1 MSYQTD
7 FANDF
12 VQFNILYE
20 GIGKHLDLMNKGA
33 MNGLIISGPAGVGK
47 SYEVSRYLEANAK
60 DGYFRIK
67 GHVTELSLYLALY
80 NYRYKGQIIVLDDT
94 DSIVTR
100 LEGLNILKAAT
111 DSGNRE
117 ISWES
122 TTNRLGDTPS
132 SFPYCG
138 SVVIITNASALQ
150 VSNKLKPHMN
160 ALQDRCSRIVISD
173 GNEDTLFKQIC
184 FMVYDRHVLTNKN
197 IPPLVQEEML
207 QYIDQNKRKL
217 RSLSLRAL
225 DRMVTYYDADP
236 NSWKDMSN
244 LGLLK

>member
-1 MSYQTD
+1 MSYQID

-12 VQFNILYE
+12 AHFDILYA
-20 GIGKHLDLMNKGA
+20 GIGKHLDMMNTGT
-33 MNGLIISGPAGVGK
+33 MNGLIISGPPGVGK
-47 SYEVSRYLEANAK
+47 SFEVSRYLEAKAK
-60 DGYFRIK
+60 DNYFRIK
-67 GHVTELSLYLALY
+67 GHATELSLYLALY

-94 DSIVTR
+94 DSIVTK

-122 TTNRLGDTPS
+122 TTNRLGDSPS
-132 SFPYCG
+132 SFPYNG
-138 SVVIITNASALQ
+138 SVVIITNVAALQ

-184 FMVYDRHVLTNKN
+184 FMVYNRHVLTNKN
-197 IPPLVQEEML
+197 IPPSVQEEML

-236 NSWKDMSN
+236 TTWKQMSN

>member
-7 FANDF
+7 FADDF
-12 VQFNILYE
+12 ARFDMLYA
-20 GIGKHLDLMNKGA
+20 GIGKHLDLMTSGVI
-33 MNGLIISGPAGVGK
+33 NGLIISGPPGVGK
-47 SYEVSRYLEANAK
+47 SFEVSRYLETNAK
-60 DGYFRIK
+60 DSYFRVK
-67 GHVTELSLYLALY
+67 GHITELSLYLALY
-80 NYRYKGQIIVLDDT
+80 NYRYKGQVVVLDDT
-94 DSIVTR
+94 DSIVTK

-111 DSGNRE
+111 DSGVRE

-132 SFPYCG
+132 SFPYNG
-138 SVVIITNASALQ
+138 SVVIITNAAALQ

-184 FMVYDRHVLTNKN
+184 FMVYNRNVLTSKN
-197 IPPLVQEEML
+197 IPPSVQEEML
-207 QYIDQNKRKL
+207 QYIDQTKRRF
-217 RSLSLRAL
+217 RSLSLRTL
-225 DRMVTYYDADP
+225 DRMVNYYQADP
-236 NSWKDMSN
+236 TTWKDMSN